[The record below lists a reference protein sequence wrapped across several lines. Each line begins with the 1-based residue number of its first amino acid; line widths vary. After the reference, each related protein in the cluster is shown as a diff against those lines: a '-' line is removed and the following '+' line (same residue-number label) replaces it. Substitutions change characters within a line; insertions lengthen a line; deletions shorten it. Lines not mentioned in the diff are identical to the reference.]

1 MDNISNYIRGF
12 VLGDA
17 LGSVYDG
24 MSRGHITSHFRDE
37 KGFPDTVD
45 AQKGHYDRWRK
56 PGLYGGLSQLF
67 IIAALLGCERP
78 SDYNSLSRFLSKKG
92 RVLDTTSGIF
102 RAPGRLIE
110 EYLISVYRN
119 CEGTVTYDLQSASV
133 LPLVSGGCL
142 SMLAY
147 ACPAVPDMVKYATS
161 LHSDLFGSVGAS
173 LHTYLLHRIFVSNDD
188 SPLRMALE
196 ESRRLKNDMEECQP
210 ELFKAG
216 VNPDKC
222 IETAAAFA
230 DVFEKLSDVTSCD
243 EAEKRIVAIVNRY
256 MKTPVTRA
264 TIDHPLAIFPFAAV
278 IASLSGGNAV
288 RDAAGYGGSAAVLTS
303 MTGGIASAAAADAEE
318 EILPPELVE
327 ALVNRKS
334 VWEYSTLIAAGNGE
348 ERAAEEFFSREIALT
363 SKEIDEKSAKL
374 KHLKAPEQK
383 KRTTAEKE
391 AFLTRHVVESW
402 TKNDKAKWRKQRRG
416 MDDEIQE

>member
-1 MDNISNYIRGF
+1 MDSINDYIRGF

-17 LGSVYDG
+17 LGSSYEG
-24 MSRGHITSHFRDE
+24 MSRGHIASHFREE

-56 PGLYGGLSQLF
+56 PGLYGGISQLF
-67 IIAALLGCERP
+67 VIAALLGCERP
-78 SDYNSLSRFLSKKG
+78 SDYNYLKRFLSKKG

-110 EYLISVYRN
+110 EYLISLYRN
-119 CEGTVTYDLQSASV
+119 CEGSVTYDLQSASV
-133 LPLVSGGCL
+133 LPVVSGGCL

-147 ACPAVPDMVKYATS
+147 ACPTVPDMVKYAVS
-161 LHSDLFGSVGAS
+161 FHSDVFGSVGAS
-173 LHTYLLHRIFVSNDD
+173 LHTYLLHRIFVSNDE
-188 SPLRMALE
+188 SPLNMAME
-196 ESRRLKNDMEECQP
+196 ESRRIKNDMEECQP

-222 IETAAAFA
+222 IDAAAAFA
-230 DVFEKLSDVTSCD
+230 DVFGTLSDVTSCD

-264 TIDHPLAIFPFAAV
+264 TIDHPLSIFPFAVA
-278 IASLSGGNAV
+278 IASLSGANAI
-288 RDAAGYGGSAAVLTS
+288 RKAAGFGGSSTVLAS
-303 MTGGIASAAAADAEE
+303 MTGGIANAAAAGTEE
-318 EILPPELVE
+318 EIIPPELE
-327 ALVNRKS
+327 DALVNRKS
-334 VWEYSTLIAAGNGE
+334 VWEYSSLIASGNGE
-348 ERAAEEFFSREIALT
+348 EGDADEFFSREIALT
-363 SKEIDEKSAKL
+363 SKELDEKSAKL